1 MTTLEMEQSVPGR
14 DFELEK
20 RLLEKYYK
28 EYINSY
34 IKQMKMLDNETDFV
48 RDDTY
53 NGIRSQIHI
62 IYKLKVGERGET
74 FVLSKDGKRGYEFV
88 IEFDKDD
95 AGYGIYYGCKGLIK
109 GGNQEEEIEN
119 LIKEWKKI
127 KNETA
132 YVLGNTFPG
141 KDFYHRFKVTNNAN
155 NKTFWPFWISLYE
168 EENIKEVA
176 ARAVKIISRIYKRMI
191 NGIVCK
197 DKDYDKNKDYDKKEH
212 AKTQTAFTKEA
223 FEKALKGN
231 NEKQRK
237 YEKFLENG
245 TKLNHFEKDDRYE
258 MCWRAVNMSNVD
270 LQYLLESFY
279 KNYIITN
286 SQTTKINW
294 TVFQSILLTKNGK
307 PLTDSFRGSIKTWTP
322 EEKANPEYKNAT
334 TRPKEKENEKEKEE
348 EEKRKKYNRKAK
360 AMEDVKKIMGDE

>member
-28 EYINSY
+28 EYIDSY

-168 EENIKEVA
+168 EEDIVEVA

-197 DKDYDKNKDYDKKEH
+197 DKDYDKQPK
-212 AKTQTAFTKEA
+212 AKTKIQTAFTKEA

-258 MCWRAVNMSNVD
+258 MCWRSVNMLRID
-270 LQYLLESFY
+270 LYHLFQAFSKEMGFSEV
-279 KNYIITN
+279 N
-286 SQTTKINW
+286 S
-294 TVFQSILLTKNGK
+294 VFQTVLLDKNGK
-307 PLTDSFRGSIKTWTP
+307 TVENISKAKNDSTS
-322 EEKANPEYKNAT
+322 EKDKFGKNREDAA
-334 TRPKEKENEKEKEE
+334 RDRVRKIMKYRELR
-348 EEKRKKYNRKAK
+348 RKKIGTN
-360 AMEDVKKIMGDE
+360 